1 MPIQITNQTLIAPC
15 GALLLAELPSF
26 AERYLHQV
34 PTTASCEALG
44 STLLRGPME
53 DDSIVAFV
61 KAVCSW
67 GGYAGIS
74 GRVLKHNTP
83 PAIRTAIHAAQAMI
97 NATPPNVV
105 GALAAINQVKY
116 LGSPSFGS
124 KHLRMLWPEHCA
136 VLDSY
141 LSRALDYPYSRTGY
155 TALMEDLAPVAQAI
169 EHAGLQNPFA
179 RPRGRWYLADAEA
192 AIFWWVR
199 TGCA

>member
-44 STLLRGPME
+44 STFLQGPME

-83 PAIRTAIHAAQAMI
+83 PAIRTAIQAAQAMI

-105 GALAAINQVKY
+105 GALAAINQIKY

-141 LSRALDYPYSRTGY
+141 LSTALVYPYTHDSY
-155 TALMEDLAPVAQAI
+155 PLFLHDLTQVAQAL
-169 EHAGLQNPFA
+169 EHSSQPNPFA
-179 RPRGRWYLADAEA
+179 RLDGRWYLADVEA